1 MKIKIDSQI
10 HKKLKIKNQKN
21 QNNNNYKHGMWGKS
35 IYNRWKHIK
44 QRCYNPKDAAY
55 KNYGGRGIKIC
66 DEWLD
71 KEKGFINFYNW
82 AINNGYKDNLTI
94 DRIDNNGDYSPNN
107 CRWVTMKIQ
116 ANNTRH
122 NKKITFKNETHTLT
136 EWSEILNI
144 NLQTLAHRIKNKN
157 KTIEECFVKSPTT
170 KKKVNQYD
178 LNNNFIKQ
186 YESISSALGPQK
198 SPKIINC
205 CKGKAKTAYGF
216 IWRYADEDNH

>member
-1 MKIKIDSQI
+1 MRK
-10 HKKLKIKNQKN
+10 QKN
-21 QNNNNYKHGMWGKS
+21 QNNNNYKHGMWGKP

-55 KNYGGRGIKIC
+55 KNYGGRGIKVC

-71 KEKGFINFYNW
+71 KKNGFINFYNW
-82 AINNGYKDNLTI
+82 AMNNGYRDDLTI
-94 DRIDNNGDYSPNN
+94 DRINNDGNYEPNN

-122 NKKITFKNETHTLT
+122 NKIITFKNETHTLT

-144 NLQTLAHRIKNKN
+144 NLQTLSNRIKQKN
-157 KTIEECFVKSPTT
+157 KTIEECFTKPSTT
-170 KKKVNQYD
+170 KKRVNQYD

-186 YESISSALGPQK
+186 YESISSALGSKK

-205 CKGKAKTAYGF
+205 CKGRSKTAYGF
-216 IWRYADEDNH
+216 IWRYVDEDNY